1 MTNNNDEFLSQNF
14 NLCQNFNFL
23 IQNLA
28 STDCCLILF
37 KVFLCKALCMKYAIN
52 KLCFAPLKGLD
63 GVTGGSAQTDMAGI
77 IFEILS
83 NILNKSTMSDCKSS
97 IGV

>member
-1 MTNNNDEFLSQNF
+1 
-14 NLCQNFNFL
+14 
-23 IQNLA
+23 
-28 STDCCLILF
+28 LF
-37 KVFLCKALCMKYAIN
+37 R
-52 KLCFAPLKGLD
+52 PLKGRD

-77 IFEILS
+77 IFEILP